1 MVHTDTRRQVLRQQI
16 KSYVEDEL
24 SSHETAARIGG
35 SPDGEST
42 LRCVGGV
49 VYTYGLAPIVYRP
62 MTYLI
67 MVPISKFRSRMDGCA
82 LHVYPGHL
90 IPYVQRRLLPG
101 VSTRVVY
108 HMQGT
113 CMENLKAGTVRDTP
127 TREVGGAQ
135 RFSQHLLTA
144 SPKLAL
150 RSALTLRL
158 ARSISV
164 RPQGTALLDISTR

>member
-1 MVHTDTRRQVLRQQI
+1 
-16 KSYVEDEL
+16 
-24 SSHETAARIGG
+24 
-35 SPDGEST
+35 
-42 LRCVGGV
+42 
-49 VYTYGLAPIVYRP
+49 

-67 MVPISKFRSRMDGCA
+67 MVLISKFRSRMDGCA

-113 CMENLKAGTVRDTP
+113 CMEDLKAGTVRDTP

-144 SPKLAL
+144 SPIT
-150 RSALTLRL
+150 RT
-158 ARSISV
+158 
-164 RPQGTALLDISTR
+164 PQCFDTAPGPIHQRTTTSHRAP